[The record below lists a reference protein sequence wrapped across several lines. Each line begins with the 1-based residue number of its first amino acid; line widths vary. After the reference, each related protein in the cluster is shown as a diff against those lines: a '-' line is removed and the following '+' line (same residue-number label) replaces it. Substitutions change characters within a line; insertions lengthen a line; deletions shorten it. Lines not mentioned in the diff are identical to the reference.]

1 MTQDRMTQDRDPMVE
16 RMSPGAAAPMPRR
29 TWWLVVLRG
38 MAAVGFGLVAIFWPG
53 ISLAALVMLFGVYA
67 LLDGAVTLMLA
78 FRVPPNA
85 YGRAP
90 GRSILMATG
99 IAGLV
104 VGLVSVLWP
113 QATVTLLIYVLA
125 GWLVLFGLIALT
137 HSLQMR
143 KQVAD
148 WPLSRGGLLL
158 LVIGLL
164 LALFPDAV
172 ALAATWVLGI
182 LALLIGGGLLAF
194 AWRRQQRDRMV
205 L

>member
-1 MTQDRMTQDRDPMVE
+1 MSENTDPIIQRMP
-16 RMSPGAAAPMPRR
+16 PGAGAPMPRR

-38 MAAVGFGLVAIFWPG
+38 MAAVAFGLVAIFWPG
-53 ISLAALVMLFGVYA
+53 ISLAALVTLFGIYA
-67 LLDGAVTLMLA
+67 LVDGSVTLLLA
-78 FRVPPNA
+78 LRVPA
-85 YGRAP
+85 GMP
-90 GRSILMATG
+90 GRSFLMATG
-99 IAGLV
+99 FAGLL

-125 GWLVLFGLIALT
+125 AWLVLFGLIALT

-148 WPLSRGGLLL
+148 WPLSRGGLVLL
-158 LVIGLL
+158 AIGLL

>member
-1 MTQDRMTQDRDPMVE
+1 MSENREPIIE

-38 MAAVGFGLVAIFWPG
+38 TAAVLFGLVAIFWPG
-53 ISLAALVMLFGVYA
+53 ISLAALVTLFGAYA
-67 LLDGAVTLMLA
+67 LLDGAVTLLLA
-78 FRVPPNA
+78 LRLPA
-85 YGRAP
+85 LSP
-90 GRSILMATG
+90 GRSLLVATG
-99 IAGLV
+99 LAGLA

-125 GWLVLFGLIALT
+125 AWLVLFGLIAIS

-143 KQVAD
+143 KQIAD
-148 WPLSRGGLLL
+148 WPVSRGGLLL

-194 AWRRQQRDRMV
+194 AWRRRERDRMV

>member
-1 MTQDRMTQDRDPMVE
+1 MTHDTDPIIE
-16 RMSPGAAAPMPRR
+16 RMAPGTGAPMPRR
-29 TWWLVVLRG
+29 TWWLIVLRG
-38 MAAVGFGLVAIFWPG
+38 MAAVAFGLVAIFWPG
-53 ISLAALVMLFGVYA
+53 ISLAALVTLFGIYA
-67 LLDGAVTLMLA
+67 LLDGAVTLALA
-78 FRVPPNA
+78 LRVPT
-85 YGRAP
+85 GAP

-113 QATVTLLIYVLA
+113 QATVLLLIYALA
-125 GWLVLFGLIALT
+125 GWLVLFGLIAIA

-143 KQVAD
+143 KQIAD

-194 AWRRQQRDRMV
+194 AWRRQQRDQMI

>member
-1 MTQDRMTQDRDPMVE
+1 MNHDSLNQDRDPIIE
-16 RMSPGAAAPMPRR
+16 RMRPGAAAPMPRR

-38 MAAVGFGLVAIFWPG
+38 AAAIVFGLVAIFWPG
-53 ISLAALVMLFGVYA
+53 ISLSALVMLFGAYA
-67 LLDGAVTLMLA
+67 LLDGAVTLLLA
-78 FRVPPNA
+78 LRLPAGMPS
-85 YGRAP
+85 RT
-90 GRSILMATG
+90 ILIATG
-99 IAGLV
+99 IAGLI

-125 GWLVLFGLIALT
+125 AWLVLFGLIAIA

-148 WPLSRGGLLL
+148 WPLSRGGMALLA
-158 LVIGLL
+158 IGLL
-164 LALFPDAV
+164 LVLFPDAV
-172 ALAATWVLGI
+172 ALAATWVLGL

>member
-1 MTQDRMTQDRDPMVE
+1 MNEDRMTQDRDPIIE
-16 RMSPGAAAPMPRR
+16 RMPPGAAAPMPRR
-29 TWWLVVLRG
+29 SWWLVVLRG

-78 FRVPPNA
+78 FRVPN
-85 YGRAP
+85 GAP
-90 GRSILMATG
+90 GRGILVATG
-99 IAGLV
+99 IAGLL

-125 GWLVLFGLIALT
+125 SWLVLFGLIALT

-194 AWRRQQRDRMV
+194 AWQRQQRDRMV

>member
-1 MTQDRMTQDRDPMVE
+1 MTHDTDPILE
-16 RMSPGAAAPMPRR
+16 RMPPGAGAPMPRR
-29 TWWLVVLRG
+29 TWWLIVLRG
-38 MAAVGFGLVAIFWPG
+38 LAALGFGLVAIFWPG
-53 ISLAALVMLFGVYA
+53 ISLAALVTLFGLYA
-67 LLDGAVTLMLA
+67 LLDGAVTLGLA
-78 FRVPPNA
+78 LRLPA
-85 YGRAP
+85 GAAGGR
-90 GRSILMATG
+90 GLLMATG
-99 IAGLV
+99 IAGLA

-113 QATVTLLIYVLA
+113 QATVLLLIYALA
-125 GWLVLFGLIALT
+125 GWLVLFGLIAIT
-137 HSLQMR
+137 HSLQMK
-143 KQVAD
+143 KQVGDD

-158 LVIGLL
+158 VALGLL

>member
-1 MTQDRMTQDRDPMVE
+1 MTQETDPIFQRMP
-16 RMSPGAAAPMPRR
+16 PGAGAPMPRR
-29 TWWLVVLRG
+29 NWWLIVLRG
-38 MAAVGFGLVAIFWPG
+38 LAAVGFGLVAIFWPG
-53 ISLAALVMLFGVYA
+53 ISLAALVTLFGIYA
-67 LLDGAVTLMLA
+67 LVDGAVALTLAL
-78 FRVPPNA
+78 
-85 YGRAP
+85 RAP
-90 GRSILMATG
+90 AGMPGRGFLMATG
-99 IAGLV
+99 FAGLL

-125 GWLVLFGLIALT
+125 AWLVLFGLIAIT

-143 KQVAD
+143 KQIAN
-148 WPLSRGGLLL
+148 WPLSRGGLVL

-182 LALLIGGGLLAF
+182 LALLIGGGLLAV
-194 AWRRQQRDRMV
+194 AWQRQQRDSMV

>member
-1 MTQDRMTQDRDPMVE
+1 MSENREPIIE

-38 MAAVGFGLVAIFWPG
+38 TAAVLFGLVAIFWPG
-53 ISLAALVMLFGVYA
+53 ISLAALVTLFGAYA
-67 LLDGAVTLMLA
+67 LLDGAVTLLLA
-78 FRVPPNA
+78 LRLPA
-85 YGRAP
+85 LAP
-90 GRSILMATG
+90 GRSLLVATG
-99 IAGLV
+99 LAGLA

-125 GWLVLFGLIALT
+125 AWLVLFGLIAIS

-143 KQVAD
+143 KQIAD
-148 WPLSRGGLLL
+148 WPFSRGGIVLLA
-158 LVIGLL
+158 IGLL

>member
-1 MTQDRMTQDRDPMVE
+1 MTHDTDPIIQRMP
-16 RMSPGAAAPMPRR
+16 PGTGAPMPRR
-29 TWWLVVLRG
+29 SWWLIVLRG
-38 MAAVGFGLVAIFWPG
+38 AAAVIFGLVAIFWPG
-53 ISLAALVMLFGVYA
+53 ISLAALVTLFGAYA
-67 LLDGAVTLMLA
+67 LLDGAVTLALA
-78 FRVPPNA
+78 LRVPA
-85 YGRAP
+85 GSP

-113 QATVTLLIYVLA
+113 QATVALLIYVLA
-125 GWLVLFGLIALT
+125 GWLVLFGLIAIT

-143 KQVAD
+143 KQIVD
-148 WPLSRGGLLL
+148 WPFSRGGIVL

-172 ALAATWVLGI
+172 AVAATWVLGI

>member
-1 MTQDRMTQDRDPMVE
+1 MTHDTDPIIE
-16 RMSPGAAAPMPRR
+16 RMPPGAGAPMPRR
-29 TWWLVVLRG
+29 SWWLIVLRG
-38 MAAVGFGLVAIFWPG
+38 LAAMGFGLVAIFWPG
-53 ISLAALVMLFGVYA
+53 ISLAALVTLFGFYA

-78 FRVPPNA
+78 LRVPA
-85 YGRAP
+85 GAP
-90 GRSILMATG
+90 GRTILMATG
-99 IAGLV
+99 LAGLL

-113 QATVTLLIYVLA
+113 QATVLLLIYALA
-125 GWLVLFGLIALT
+125 GWLVLFGLIAIT

-172 ALAATWVLGI
+172 ALAATWVIGI
-182 LALLIGGGLLAF
+182 LAVLIGGGLLVF

>member
-1 MTQDRMTQDRDPMVE
+1 MSEDRTQDRDPIVE
-16 RMSPGAAAPMPRR
+16 RMPPGAGAPMPRR

-38 MAAVGFGLVAIFWPG
+38 LAAVGFGLVAIFWPG
-53 ISLAALVMLFGVYA
+53 ISLAALVMLFGIYA
-67 LLDGAVTLMLA
+67 LMDGAVTLALA
-78 FRVPPNA
+78 LRVRSSA
-85 YGRAP
+85 SGAAP
-90 GRSILMATG
+90 GRSILAATG
-99 IAGLV
+99 IAGLL

-113 QATVTLLIYVLA
+113 EATVTLLIYVLA
-125 GWLVLFGLIALT
+125 GWLVLFGLIAIT

-143 KQVAD
+143 KQIAD

-194 AWRRQQRDRMV
+194 AWQRQQRDSMV

>member
-1 MTQDRMTQDRDPMVE
+1 MEQDRDPIIE
-16 RMSPGAAAPMPRR
+16 RMAPGTAAPMPRR
-29 TWWLVVLRG
+29 SWWLIVLRG
-38 MAAVGFGLVAIFWPG
+38 LAAVAFGLVAIFWPG
-53 ISLAALVMLFGVYA
+53 ISLAALVTLFGIYA
-67 LLDGAVTLMLA
+67 LLDGGVTLA
-78 FRVPPNA
+78 FALRVPA
-85 YGRAP
+85 GAP
-90 GRSILMATG
+90 GRNVLVATG

-125 GWLVLFGLIALT
+125 GWLVLFGLIAIT

-148 WPLSRGGLLL
+148 WPLSRGGMVL

>member
-1 MTQDRMTQDRDPMVE
+1 MVE
-16 RMSPGAAAPMPRR
+16 RMPPGAAAPMSRR

-38 MAAVGFGLVAIFWPG
+38 TAAILFGLVAIFWPG
-53 ISLAALVMLFGVYA
+53 ISLAALVTLFGAYA
-67 LLDGAVTLMLA
+67 LLDGAITLLLA
-78 FRVPPNA
+78 LRLPA
-85 YGRAP
+85 LAP
-90 GRSILMATG
+90 GRGLLIATG
-99 IAGLV
+99 ISGLGI
-104 VGLVSVLWP
+104 GLVSVLWP

-125 GWLVLFGLIALT
+125 AWFVLFGLIAIS

-143 KQVAD
+143 KQIPD
-148 WPLSRGGLLL
+148 WPVSRGGLLL

>member
-1 MTQDRMTQDRDPMVE
+1 MAQNTDPIIE
-16 RMSPGAAAPMPRR
+16 RMPPGASAPMPRR

-38 MAAVGFGLVAIFWPG
+38 AAAIGFGLVAIFWPG
-53 ISLAALVMLFGVYA
+53 ISLSALVMLFGAYA
-67 LLDGAVTLMLA
+67 LLDGAVTLLLA
-78 FRVPPNA
+78 LRLPAGMPS
-85 YGRAP
+85 
-90 GRSILMATG
+90 RSILIATG
-99 IAGLV
+99 IAGLL

-125 GWLVLFGLIALT
+125 AWLVLFGLIAIA

-143 KQVAD
+143 KQVAG

-158 LVIGLL
+158 LAIGLL

-172 ALAATWVLGI
+172 ALAATWVIGI

>member
-1 MTQDRMTQDRDPMVE
+1 MSEDRTSQDRDPIIE
-16 RMSPGAAAPMPRR
+16 RMAPGAAAPMARR
-29 TWWLVVLRG
+29 SWWLVVLRG
-38 MAAVGFGLVAIFWPG
+38 LAAICFGLVAIFWPG
-53 ISLAALVMLFGVYA
+53 ISLAALVMLFGIYA
-67 LLDGAVTLMLA
+67 LMDGAVTLALA
-78 FRVPPNA
+78 LRVPA
-85 YGRAP
+85 GAP
-90 GRSILMATG
+90 GRSILAATG
-99 IAGLV
+99 IAGLL

-113 QATVTLLIYVLA
+113 EATVTLLIYVLA
-125 GWLVLFGLIALT
+125 AWLVLFGLIAIT

-143 KQVAD
+143 KQIAD

-194 AWRRQQRDRMV
+194 AWQRQQRDSMV
-205 L
+205 P